1 MLQSTS
7 WISLLLTA
15 RHGCCCSGTVLN
27 SFLVS
32 VQQLIPSSC
41 SNGLKSHIY
50 LCHLVFVCCC
60 FVCFLA
66 RLISS
71 TLMQPFTLL
80 VLLIIFPS
88 FIVSSL
94 HCIVDLHE
102 SACPL
107 IFFVDSPFTFFT
119 AIMDASSAMRRKM
132 ATRCVILQRA
142 LILP

>member
-80 VLLIIFPS
+80 VLLTIFPS
-88 FIVSSL
+88 FILSSL

-107 IFFVDSPFTFFT
+107 IFLLTVLSL
-119 AIMDASSAMRRKM
+119 SSLPLWMRAPQCAEKWPRGVLFCKE
-132 ATRCVILQRA
+132 L
-142 LILP
+142 